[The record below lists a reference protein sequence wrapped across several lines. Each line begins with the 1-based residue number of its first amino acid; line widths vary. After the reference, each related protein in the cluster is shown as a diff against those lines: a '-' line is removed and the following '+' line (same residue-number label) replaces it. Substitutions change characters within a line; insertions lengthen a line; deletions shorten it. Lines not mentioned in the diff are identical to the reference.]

1 MGGILG
7 GSDVGG
13 QPSDRQSQST
23 GGEPWHLPHESS
35 TTAADLHKGNETD
48 DEEELPN
55 VLLKMLSTMG
65 GR

>member
-7 GSDVGG
+7 GSDVGA

-35 TTAADLHKGNETD
+35 TTAADLHKGQEG
-48 DEEELPN
+48 DEEDVPN